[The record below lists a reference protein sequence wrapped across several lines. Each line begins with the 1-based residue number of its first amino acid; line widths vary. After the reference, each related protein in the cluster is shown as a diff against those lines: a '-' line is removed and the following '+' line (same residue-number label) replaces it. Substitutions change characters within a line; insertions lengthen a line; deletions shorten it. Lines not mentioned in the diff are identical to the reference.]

1 MDARGKRLLHG
12 YSSRFTGTVSV
23 RSYKKY
29 LHAQREK
36 VMRAASDV
44 PCWTISEIADK
55 WRSCKMFRKA
65 SGCIPAGGRYSDGPE
80 PQLLWI

>member
-23 RSYKKY
+23 RSCKKY
-29 LHAQREK
+29 LRAQREK

-44 PCWTISEIADK
+44 PYWTISEIADK
-55 WRSCKMFRKA
+55 RRSCKMFPKLN
-65 SGCIPAGGRYSDGPE
+65 GCV
-80 PQLLWI
+80 